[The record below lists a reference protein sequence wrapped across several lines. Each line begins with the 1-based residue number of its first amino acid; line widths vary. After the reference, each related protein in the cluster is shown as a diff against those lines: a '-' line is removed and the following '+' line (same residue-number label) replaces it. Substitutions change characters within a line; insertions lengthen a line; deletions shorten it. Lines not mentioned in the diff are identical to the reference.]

1 MKTRI
6 MRTGLVALALVLAVA
21 ACTQQSTATRAN
33 LIGTHDLVLVD
44 ELAGELLAGRRDDPE
59 GGPYQ
64 VTGVPSRFLFITSAD
79 TNELRVLENFRPPI
93 GGRGFVRAPN
103 PLETLSIP
111 VLDRPT
117 MLAADE
123 GRNGAGAR
131 VTGSYVYAARPGGAE
146 VSVVSIAHR
155 RQLGGRP
162 MVTPAPVT
170 AISAYL
176 DVAPGPSVLETP
188 LPATTRLFVATWDGE
203 FAAVYSSA
211 LKTNSEEIDHL
222 DFQRHALID
231 QTPITA
237 LLVVSPLASR
247 TLDGTPF
254 CDTKACL
261 ALSTRSGA
269 GLGGRSLIVEP
280 ETGRS
285 APLAF
290 IGPVRD
296 LVSSSG
302 GARIYGILD
311 EQSCGSIS
319 CGGVV
324 AVDVVTGT
332 TAAGFPRSL
341 DALGI
346 PMRPMRADEGLIT
359 GLALVA
365 GGSVQQTVET
375 QVTDG
380 GSSGLDGL
388 FQQYAE
394 LGAFASSTGVIT
406 WFSGLGG
413 SIIDWD
419 ARRSVITS
427 ASVRLPGLL
436 SDGGLAFIGDDGGV
450 LGSSVS
456 AIVDGGPID
465 LSLTYRTAEVITAD
479 GTPWYVDLSDGYLES
494 QSIVFVYQG
503 QVPGLVAL
511 PTNAADG
518 VRLGTSG
525 FEVRAAVGDIVRFE
539 TFDGT
544 SYRDCGRTRVA
555 SIGANFLEVVEVPA
569 GCESRVRFAVRADGL
584 KPVVVAGDVE
594 GYMGRYAPGETLTY
608 NRPYVF
614 LPGGVTAP
622 RTALTVNIPVA
633 LPKEEGAFTTFQVLG
648 RMAPLQA
655 TIDASRSN
663 LDCYSL
669 LEGQVVMGNLVMDA
683 VPSSV
688 SNSTEIDFRWTLFG
702 VVPSGNGLVE
712 LNLSGT
718 RPGLLGRNEGAF
730 CHR

>member
-6 MRTGLVALALVLAVA
+6 MRISLVALALVLAVA
-21 ACTQQSTATRAN
+21 ACTQQSTSTRAN

-44 ELAGELLAGRRDDPE
+44 ELPGELLAGRQDDPA

-64 VTGVPSRFLFITSAD
+64 VTGVPSRFLFVTSAD
-79 TNELRVLENFRPPI
+79 TNELRVLENYRTAI
-93 GGRGFVRAPN
+93 AGRGFMRAPN

-117 MLAADE
+117 MLAVDE

-176 DVAPGPSVLETP
+176 AVTPGPSVLETP

-203 FAAVYSSA
+203 FAAVYSA
-211 LKTNSEEIDHL
+211 LLKTSSEEIDHL
-222 DFQRHALID
+222 DFQRHVLID
-231 QTPITA
+231 QTPITGM
-237 LLVVSPLASR
+237 LVVSPLASR
-247 TLDGTPF
+247 MLDGTPF

-269 GLGGRSLIVEP
+269 GLGGRSLMVDP

-285 APLAF
+285 APLSF
-290 IGPVRD
+290 PGPVRD
-296 LVSSSG
+296 LVSSSV

-341 DALGI
+341 DALGL

-359 GLALVA
+359 GLALAA
-365 GGSVQQTVET
+365 GGGIQQTVET

-380 GSSGLDGL
+380 GSTGLVSL
-388 FQQYAE
+388 FQEYNE

-413 SIIDWD
+413 SIIDYD
-419 ARRSVITS
+419 ARRSVIAA
-427 ASVRLPGLL
+427 ASVRLPGVLP
-436 SDGGLAFIGDDGGV
+436 DGGLAFTGDDGGV

-479 GTPWYVDLSDGYLES
+479 GTWYVDLSDGYLES

-503 QVPGLVAL
+503 QVPGLVGL
-511 PTNAADG
+511 PTSAADG
-518 VRLGTSG
+518 VRVVTNG
-525 FEVRAAVGDIVRFE
+525 FEVRAAVGDVVRFE

-544 SYRDCGRTRVA
+544 TYRDCGRTRIA
-555 SIGANFLEVVEVPA
+555 SIGASFIEAVEVPA
-569 GCESRVRFAVRADGL
+569 GCENRVRFSVRADGL

-594 GYMGRYAPGETLTY
+594 GYMGRSAPGETLTY

-633 LPKEEGAFTTFQVLG
+633 LPKIEGAFTTFEVLG
-648 RMAPLQA
+648 RMAALQA
-655 TIDASRSN
+655 TLDASPSN
-663 LDCYSL
+663 LNCYSL
-669 LEGQVVMGNLVMDA
+669 LPGQVVMGNMVMDRI
-683 VPSSV
+683 PSSV
-688 SNSTEIDFRWTLFG
+688 SGSSEINFRWTLFG
-702 VVPSGNGLVE
+702 VVPSGNGLAEV
-712 LNLSGT
+712 NLSGT
-718 RPGLLGRNEGAF
+718 RLGALGLNDGAN
-730 CHR
+730 CWR